1 MLQRSPTTP
10 ESYAGP
16 RARLVNGK
24 MSRMISET
32 TAHYQEL
39 LDGLPMVEQAL
50 CWTVV
55 LGVAGPVTVDQAISR
70 IGGDPATLAERDWEA
85 VFDHD
90 VANVVHLAQIGS
102 AVVLFEVN
110 GFQGQRPE
118 VLRRLSDGASVH
130 AVSWNVNGADKIVYA
145 AYGQVITGV
154 DVFSPERRHGSNP
167 AALDDELREL
177 VALRAEGGDD
187 YRPAA
192 MAVVERCTGVRLR
205 ADWFER
211 PRLSVI
217 VAEPLAQ
224 DPRPR
229 SGFASIDPDLH
240 VLLSLAG
247 PAVQL
252 AALTRAI
259 QVLAE
264 CCDLAGEPA
273 VSQALA
279 ALAPDARGVLELR
292 SRLSEEFNVV
302 QDRGPF
308 QQNPAWRR
316 MQAGLAISAA
326 VTPASGYSEPLD
338 ALGHA
343 CSALRADWSAL
354 RNELRALA
362 RTGIAAPAARDRA

>member
-1 MLQRSPTTP
+1 MAFR
-10 ESYAGP
+10 GP
-16 RARLVNGK
+16 RARLVNG
-24 MSRMISET
+24 RILRIISET
-32 TAHYQEL
+32 TAYYQEL

-55 LGVAGPVTVDQAISR
+55 RGVASPVTVDQAISR
-70 IGGDPATLAERDWEA
+70 IGGDPATLAERDWEV

-90 VANVVHLAQIGS
+90 LVNVVHLAQVGS
-102 AVVLFEVN
+102 VVVLFEVN
-110 GFQGQRPE
+110 GLQGRRPE
-118 VLRRLSDGASVH
+118 VLRRLSDGAAVH
-130 AVSWNVNGADKIVYA
+130 GVSWHTNGADEVVYA

-154 DVFSPERRHGSNP
+154 DVFSPELRHGLDP

-177 VALRAEGGDD
+177 VALRAEDGDD
-187 YRPAA
+187 YGPAA
-192 MAVVERCTGVRLR
+192 MAVVERRSGVRLR

-217 VAEPLAQ
+217 VAEPLP
-224 DPRPR
+224 DDSRPR
-229 SGFASIDPDLH
+229 TGFALVDPDLH

-247 PAVQL
+247 PEVQR

-259 QVLAE
+259 RVLAE
-264 CCDLAGEPA
+264 RCDLDGEPA

-279 ALAPDARGVLELR
+279 ALAPDAATREYPLGVLELR
-292 SRLSEEFNVV
+292 SQLSGEFDAVK
-302 QDRGPF
+302 DCG
-308 QQNPAWRR
+308 QQNPVWWR
-316 MQAGLAISAA
+316 MQAGLAISVA

-343 CSALRADWSAL
+343 CSALHADWPAL

-362 RTGIAAPAARDRA
+362 RAGIAAPEAGT